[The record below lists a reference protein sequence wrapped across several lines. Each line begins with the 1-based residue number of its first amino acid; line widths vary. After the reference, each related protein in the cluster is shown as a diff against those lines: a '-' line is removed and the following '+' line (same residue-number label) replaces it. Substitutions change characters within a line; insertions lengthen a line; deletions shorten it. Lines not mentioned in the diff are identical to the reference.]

1 MKQGSGHI
9 TRKVILSYILLIA
22 IAVCSVAYIYDVI
35 VRLTVED
42 EPDTAPRQKVYIIT
56 KTLSLLYESEA
67 LGQLV
72 GMSKDDYYRY
82 NQTLNKAQSNI
93 DSLRS
98 LVSDSIQILKIDTI
112 NNLLE
117 RKRWNTRQLLKTL
130 AAANTEYLYR
140 KSIEK
145 VIAVQDT
152 AVEQLKI
159 EERVVIKQDTLV
171 VKKKPRGFFKRLA
184 EVFVPEKQDTG
195 IVVNTTRH
203 IVTDTVVKTF
213 NPADTIMS
221 VLRGIQDSVAGQ
233 RRQLDTLLLAR
244 TNNLRYNNSVITQR
258 INQMLRDIE
267 QEEMDAS
274 LTRVRQRQDLL
285 RETSGLIALIAVV
298 SLVIALIFL
307 FFIWRDISRSQ
318 YYRKQ
323 LEKAKQY
330 AEDLLHSREKLM
342 LTISHDIRAP
352 LSSIIGYI
360 ELLEHLGP
368 NERERYYLGNMT
380 GSASHILALV
390 NDLLDFHRLES
401 NQMEVHL
408 VPFNIPSLFSE
419 IYTSFRPIAENKGLQ
434 FVFNLKEENKLL
446 QYMGDP
452 IRIRQIAGNLLSNAI
467 KFTREGRVTLVV
479 ATSQKTDKS
488 VLLVFMVV
496 DAGPGIPINEQEKI
510 FGEFTRLSS
519 TDKAEG
525 FGLGLS
531 ITRKL
536 TQLMGGKL
544 SLDSVLGKG
553 STFRVELP
561 LAASVVQNLPFITQ
575 VQHEET
581 FVSVGT
587 IHCLLVDDDPLQL
600 AMTEELLRNNAIE
613 VTCCS
618 CSEEVVS
625 KLHELAYDIVI
636 TDIQMPGMDGFIL
649 LKQIRES
656 QANSVKELP
665 VIALSA
671 NLTKDNDYYTSA
683 GFSAFLNK
691 PFTGRQ
697 LVALINLLLKKNR
710 NKESVEELNFS
721 SLTSFAGDDAEASAN
736 ILRTFCLETR
746 KNIVIIERLVSQAD
760 RNQVANIVHKLI
772 PHFTMLGISDLTE
785 QMRTL
790 EKNDPLLPLSEWM
803 DLVDK
808 VIKRVSVIVEDV
820 GQKIVE

>member
-1 MKQGSGHI
+1 MKQDSGHI

-22 IAVCSVAYIYDVI
+22 IAVCSVTYIYNVI
-35 VRLTVED
+35 VRLAVED

-67 LGQLV
+67 LGQLI
-72 GMSKDDYYRY
+72 GMNANDYYIY
-82 NQTLNKAQSNI
+82 NQTLNQAQSNI
-93 DSLRS
+93 DSLRN
-98 LVSDSIQILKIDTI
+98 LVTDSVQILKIDTI

-117 RKRWNTRQLLKTL
+117 RKRWNTRQLLKAL
-130 AAANTEYLYR
+130 AAANTEHLYR

-145 VIAVQDT
+145 IIAVQDT
-152 AVEQLKI
+152 VVEQLKI

-171 VKKKPRGFFKRLA
+171 VKKQPRGFFKRLA
-184 EVFVPEKQDTG
+184 EVFVPQKQDTG
-195 IVVNTTRH
+195 IVVNATRH
-203 IVTDTVVKTF
+203 IVTDTVIKTF

-221 VLRGIQDSVAGQ
+221 VLKGIQDTVAGQ
-233 RRQLDTLLLAR
+233 RRQLDTLLVAR

-267 QEEMDAS
+267 QEEVGAS
-274 LTRVRQRQDLL
+274 LTRVRQKQYLL
-285 RETSGLIALIAVV
+285 RETSGLIALIAIV

-307 FFIWRDISRSQ
+307 FFIWRDITRSQ

-360 ELLEHLGP
+360 ELLEHLGL
-368 NERERYYLGNMT
+368 NERERYYLENMT

-434 FVFNLKEENKLL
+434 FVLSLKEDDNLS

-467 KFTREGRVTLVV
+467 KFTREGRVTLIV

-496 DAGPGIPINEQEKI
+496 DAGPGIPVEEQEKV

-519 TDKAEG
+519 TDKIEG

-536 TQLMGGKL
+536 IQLLGGKI
-544 SLDSVLGKG
+544 SLESVPGKG

-561 LAASVVQNLPFITQ
+561 LSASVIQNIPFVPRKQ
-575 VQHEET
+575 QEELV
-581 FVSVGT
+581 VSSGE

-600 AMTEELLRNNAIE
+600 TMTKELLRNNMIE

-618 CSEEVVS
+618 CSEEVVN
-625 KLHELAYDIVI
+625 KLHESAFDIVI
-636 TDIQMPGMDGFIL
+636 TDIQMPGIDGFTL

-656 QANSVKELP
+656 QANKVKELP

-671 NLTKDNDYYTSA
+671 NLTKNSDYYIAA

-697 LVALINLLLKKNR
+697 LVVLINLLLKKNQKR
-710 NKESVEELNFS
+710 EFVKELNFDF
-721 SLTSFAGDDAEASAN
+721 LTSFAGDDAEASAN
-736 ILRTFCLETR
+736 IICTFCLETR
-746 KNIVIIERLVSQAD
+746 KSITIIERLLSQAD
-760 RNQVANIVHKLI
+760 RDQVAKIVHKLI
-772 PHFTMLGISDLTE
+772 PHFTMLGISNLVD
-785 QMRTL
+785 QMQIL
-790 EKNDPLLPLSEWM
+790 EKNDPLFPLSEWM
-803 DLVDK
+803 ELVDK
-808 VIKRVSVIVEDV
+808 VIKHVSVIVEDV
-820 GQKIVE
+820 ERKIVE